1 MQDRALTARRHISI
15 PSQTTLQRL
24 EKVGR
29 TVEDA
34 VLVIILSGM
43 ILLAAGQIVARNIF
57 GFGFI
62 WTDELLRML
71 VLWIAVAG
79 AVAAS
84 RTDKHIKIAILDR
97 FLPPKLND
105 VVKIIIDL
113 FTAGVCAVVTW
124 YSMNFVHTSYE
135 YGDLLLGNLP
145 AWLLQLVLPIGFG
158 LISWRY
164 TLFSLRRLAGLFRGG
179 APS

>member
-1 MQDRALTARRHISI
+1 M
-15 PSQTTLQRL
+15 QRL

-29 TVEDA
+29 AVEDT
-34 VLVIILSGM
+34 VLVLILSGM
-43 ILLAAGQIVARNIF
+43 ILLAFGQIVARNFF

-62 WTDELLRML
+62 WSDELLRML

-84 RTDKHIKIAILDR
+84 RTDKHINIAILDR
-97 FLPPKLND
+97 FLSPKIND
-105 VVKIIIDL
+105 RVKIIVDL
-113 FTAGVCAVVTW
+113 FTSGVCAVITW
-124 YSMNFVHTSYE
+124 HSIRFVHTSYE
-135 YGDLLLGNLP
+135 YEDILLGNVP

-164 TLFSLRRLAGLFRGG
+164 LLASLKRLAEQVRGCT
-179 APS
+179 AT